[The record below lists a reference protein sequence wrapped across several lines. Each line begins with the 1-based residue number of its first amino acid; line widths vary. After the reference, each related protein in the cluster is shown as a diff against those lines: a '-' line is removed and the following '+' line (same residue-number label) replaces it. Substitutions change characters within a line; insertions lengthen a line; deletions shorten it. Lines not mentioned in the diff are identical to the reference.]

1 MIKKFLQKLVFFAC
15 LLASPLI
22 AQDNYFAQHKFKLS
36 GEDLYSALH
45 CAYSEF
51 EGSLLYYMRMG
62 NEEHSLKIFE
72 DYFSKVKDEIDFVA
86 LDNTSKF
93 LFIRVSYKENPDDL
107 SVFKDIAQGKQFDL
121 LVGGANENMLKLS
134 PADVAYR
141 YPLLVPHYKRED
153 SIGALLF
160 LMVKLSDS
168 EYENLQKIM
177 KERPWPVFVLDLNGR
192 KIAKISPVYEF
203 TYSKSDPQSDL
214 AELRA
219 FFEHAK
225 KNYSNYAKTALEL
238 WEKHRVANNLDK
250 SQLDWFNAAAKEFY
264 KPEEPAK

>member
-1 MIKKFLQKLVFFAC
+1 MLKRFFREAI
-15 LLASPLI
+15 LLSLLFASTLF
-22 AQDNYFAQHKFKLS
+22 AQDNYFAKHKFKLS

-45 CAYSEF
+45 CEYSEF
-51 EGSLLYYMRMG
+51 ENSLLYYMRMG
-62 NEEHSLKIFE
+62 NEGHSSKIFE

-93 LFIRVSYKENPDDL
+93 LFIRVSYRENPDDL
-107 SVFKDIAQGKQFDL
+107 SVFKDIAQGKHFDL

-160 LMVKLSDS
+160 LMIKLSDS

-214 AELRA
+214 AELQA

-238 WEKHRVANNLDK
+238 WKKHRAPNDLDQ

-264 KPEEPAK
+264 KPEE

>member
-1 MIKKFLQKLVFFAC
+1 MLKRFFRWAI
-15 LLASPLI
+15 LLSLLFASTLF
-22 AQDNYFAQHKFKLS
+22 AQDNYFAKHKFKLS

-45 CAYSEF
+45 CEYSEF
-51 EGSLLYYMRMG
+51 ENSLLYYMRMG
-62 NEEHSLKIFE
+62 NEGHSSKIFE

-107 SVFKDIAQGKQFDL
+107 SVFRNIAEGKQFDL

-160 LMVKLSDS
+160 LMIKLSDS
-168 EYENLQKIM
+168 EYENLQKI
-177 KERPWPVFVLDLNGR
+177 
-192 KIAKISPVYEF
+192 I
-203 TYSKSDPQSDL
+203 
-214 AELRA
+214 
-219 FFEHAK
+219 K
-225 KNYSNYAKTALEL
+225 KGHFQFSS
-238 WEKHRVANNLDK
+238 WI
-250 SQLDWFNAAAKEFY
+250 
-264 KPEEPAK
+264 

>member
-1 MIKKFLQKLVFFAC
+1 MLRKFLKKLMPIAC

-22 AQDNYFAQHKFKLS
+22 AQDNYFAQHKFNLS

-51 EGSLLYYMRMG
+51 ESSLLYYMRMG

-121 LVGGANENMLKLS
+121 LVGGQM
-134 PADVAYR
+134 
-141 YPLLVPHYKRED
+141 
-153 SIGALLF
+153 
-160 LMVKLSDS
+160 
-168 EYENLQKIM
+168 KIC
-177 KERPWPVFVLDLNGR
+177 
-192 KIAKISPVYEF
+192 
-203 TYSKSDPQSDL
+203 
-214 AELRA
+214 
-219 FFEHAK
+219 
-225 KNYSNYAKTALEL
+225 
-238 WEKHRVANNLDK
+238 
-250 SQLDWFNAAAKEFY
+250 
-264 KPEEPAK
+264 

>member
-1 MIKKFLQKLVFFAC
+1 MLSLLFAST
-15 LLASPLI
+15 LF
-22 AQDNYFAQHKFKLS
+22 AQDNYFAKHKFNLS

-45 CAYSEF
+45 CEYSEF
-51 EGSLLYYMRMG
+51 ENSLLYYMRMG
-62 NEEHSLKIFE
+62 NEGHSLKIFE

-107 SVFKDIAQGKQFDL
+107 SVFRNIAEGKQFDL
-121 LVGGANENMLKLS
+121 LVGGANENTLKLS

-160 LMVKLSDS
+160 LMIKLSDS
-168 EYENLQKIM
+168 EYDNLQKII
-177 KERPWPVFVLDLNGR
+177 KERPFPVFILDLNGR

-203 TYSKSDPQSDL
+203 TYSKATPKATLPSCGPFLSTRRKITATTQRQPWSFGRNI
-214 AELRA
+214 ELQTISI
-219 FFEHAK
+219 
-225 KNYSNYAKTALEL
+225 NPS
-238 WEKHRVANNLDK
+238 
-250 SQLDWFNAAAKEFY
+250 
-264 KPEEPAK
+264 